1 VFVVGVI
8 QFKISGFRVYGYK
21 QPFEATIKT
30 TAMNAFKHPYPKS
43 KHLNDSK
50 ILHICQAHEI
60 LAKIRNHNHNIFIRK
75 AYNIV
80 C

>member
-30 TAMNAFKHPYPKS
+30 TTINAFKHLSHKS
-43 KHLNDSK
+43 RHINDPTN
-50 ILHICQAHEI
+50 LHICQAHEI
-60 LAKIRNHNHNIFIRK
+60 LAKIRIYKHNIFIRK
-75 AYNIV
+75 AYKIV
-80 C
+80 S